1 MSELQKLR
9 VMLVDDHRI
18 LLDGIKQ
25 LLQAEP
31 DMEVVA
37 EATDARMGMN
47 LLSFLPVDILVSDL
61 SLPDVQHTD
70 FIQEVRKKFP
80 ALKVLVLSM
89 HDESELLRDVLK
101 TGVEGY
107 VLKSNSREELVRAIR
122 QIHLGERYLSP
133 EVSLKLLEQEQR
145 NHNSVLTD
153 REIEIVRLIAKEY
166 SNKQIADALFISERT
181 VESHRKNI
189 FRKSETHS
197 VVGLIKYAMQHK
209 LL

>member
-1 MSELQKLR
+1 
-9 VMLVDDHRI
+9 MLVDDHKI

-25 LLQAEP
+25 LLSAEP
-31 DMEVVA
+31 DLEVVA

-47 LLSFLPVDILVSDL
+47 LLSYLQVDILVTDL
-61 SLPDVQHTD
+61 SLPDVTHTS
-70 FIQEVRKKFP
+70 FIVDVRKKFP
-80 ALKVLVLSM
+80 ELKILVLSM
-89 HDESELLRDVLK
+89 HDESELLRDVIK
-101 TGVEGY
+101 TGVNGY

-122 QIHLGERYLSP
+122 NIILGENYVSP
-133 EVSLKLLEQEQR
+133 DVSLKLMEQEQR
-145 NHNSVLTD
+145 KNSSVLTE
-153 REIEIVRLIAKEY
+153 REIEIVKLISKEY

-189 FRKSETHS
+189 FRKSETHT

>member
-1 MSELQKLR
+1 MDTPRRWR
-9 VMLVDDHRI
+9 VMLVDDHKI

-25 LLQAEP
+25 LLSSEP
-31 DMEVVA
+31 DLEVVA
-37 EATDARMGMN
+37 EATDARMGLNM
-47 LLSFLPVDILVSDL
+47 LAYLSVDILVTDL
-61 SLPDVQHTD
+61 SLPDVEHTS
-70 FIQEVRKKFP
+70 FIRDIRKKLP
-80 ALKVLVLSM
+80 DLKILVLSM
-89 HDESELLRDVLK
+89 HDESELLRDVLN
-101 TGVEGY
+101 TGVLGY

-122 QIHLGERYLSP
+122 TVLHGGKYISP

-145 NHNSVLTD
+145 QNNSVLTD

-189 FRKSETHS
+189 FRKSETHT
-197 VVGLIKYAMQHK
+197 VVGLVKYAMQHK

>member
-1 MSELQKLR
+1 
-9 VMLVDDHRI
+9 MLVDDHRI

-61 SLPDVQHTD
+61 NLPDVQHTD

>member
-1 MSELQKLR
+1 
-9 VMLVDDHRI
+9 MLVDDHKI

-25 LLQAEP
+25 LLSAEP
-31 DMEVVA
+31 DLEVVA
-37 EATDARMGMN
+37 EATDARMGLN
-47 LLSFLPVDILVSDL
+47 LLSYLQADILVTDL
-61 SLPDVQHTD
+61 SLPDVTHTS
-70 FIQEVRKKFP
+70 FITDVRKKFP
-80 ALKVLVLSM
+80 ELKILVLSM

-101 TGVEGY
+101 TGVNGY

-122 QIHLGERYLSP
+122 NVILGEYYVSP
-133 EVSLKLLEQEQR
+133 DVSLKLMEQEQR
-145 NHNSVLTD
+145 KNSSALTE
-153 REIEIVRLIAKEY
+153 REIEIVKLIAKEF

-189 FRKSETHS
+189 FRKSETHT

>member
-1 MSELQKLR
+1 
-9 VMLVDDHRI
+9 MLVDDHRI

-61 SLPDVQHTD
+61 NLPDVRHTD

-101 TGVEGY
+101 PG
-107 VLKSNSREELVRAIR
+107 
-122 QIHLGERYLSP
+122 
-133 EVSLKLLEQEQR
+133 
-145 NHNSVLTD
+145 
-153 REIEIVRLIAKEY
+153 
-166 SNKQIADALFISERT
+166 
-181 VESHRKNI
+181 
-189 FRKSETHS
+189 
-197 VVGLIKYAMQHK
+197 
-209 LL
+209 

>member
-1 MSELQKLR
+1 
-9 VMLVDDHRI
+9 MLVDDHRI